1 MQLTFSADGRVE
13 SLELGDSMALSEV
26 RGFVEAL
33 LGVPQTDMVLV
44 VNGRVLPTE
53 GSLSSA
59 GLQNNDF
66 VLVTNN
72 NALHS
77 QQQQQGRQGQQQSSS
92 SAAALPQRQG
102 LSLPA
107 GASPPTS
114 SGARGASAGLGAS
127 LGQAGAQA
135 SGPVFWEGMSVDEV
149 MAHNT
154 NPAHIVDI
162 LQANPKVLQE
172 LNFHNEEL
180 AAHMRKDRATAVRE
194 LRTFMMMNATESTI
208 AKLTSDRKDREM
220 EARLR
225 TNPMDEEANKYF
237 GEKIQKERI
246 QEQYM
251 QMMQYYPESLSR
263 VLMLYIEVEINGVA
277 LQAFVDSG
285 AQSSVMSGKCA
296 EKCNLYKDIDK
307 RFAGQVVGVGTGR
320 TLGRVHLAMCKI
332 GTDNFT
338 ITLTVMDDSQGLGDS
353 NMEMLLGLDM
363 LKRHRCSI
371 DLADG
376 KLYFEGAS
384 GRVST
389 PFLHEK
395 DLPETKG
402 GTLGYNPNKQP
413 NSDEAGEG
421 EPKSSAEKSS

>member
-1 MQLTFSADGRVE
+1 MQLTFSTPDGR
-13 SLELGDSMALSEV
+13 LEPLDLPESMAMGDV
-26 RGFVEAL
+26 RGFAEAM
-33 LGVPQTDMVLV
+33 LGVPQDKMVLV
-44 VNGRVLPTE
+44 INGKALPKE
-53 GSLSSA
+53 GTLGESGA
-59 GLQNNDF
+59 KPNDL
-66 VLVTNN
+66 VLVSDRPL
-72 NALHS
+72 APA
-77 QQQQQGRQGQQQSSS
+77 SSS
-92 SAAALPQRQG
+92 TSTSAPASMSATSSQNAVGAAA
-102 LSLPA
+102 
-107 GASPPTS
+107 S
-114 SGARGASAGLGAS
+114 SGAVASRRPAQRSWAVGAGPQGN
-127 LGQAGAQA
+127 Q
-135 SGPVFWEGMSVDEV
+135 GPVFYEGMSVDEV

-154 NPAHIVDI
+154 NPEHIVDI

-180 AAHMRKDRATAVRE
+180 AAHMRKDRATAIRE
-194 LRTFMMMNATESTI
+194 LRMFLMMNATVSTI
-208 AKLTSDRKDREM
+208 TKMTSERKDREM
-220 EARLR
+220 ENRLHL
-225 TNPMDEEANKYF
+225 NPMDEEANKYF
-237 GEKIQKERI
+237 GEKIQEQRI

-263 VLMLYIEVEINGVA
+263 VLMLYIEIEINGVA

-338 ITLTVMDDSQGLGDS
+338 ISLTVMDDSQGLGDS

-371 DLADG
+371 DLAEG

-413 NSDEAGEG
+413 KSDGDAKDDAKDNSA
-421 EPKSSAEKSS
+421 SS